1 MSTSHGIAVS
11 PWTFC
16 VCVTGRGVAWG
27 SFPVQTPPRGGGAC
41 AVLSCPAR
49 SAQLDQGAA
58 SQVWGLATLASPCS
72 HRLRVTCEL
81 TWPTTRPEACSP
93 GPPLGGGAGGAMAPC
108 ILVSASA
115 LGEHG
120 KPRAHGVG
128 EGQGCTGVPSPPWGS
143 GDCHGLPLALSFC
156 GGGTGGLEG
165 HAAPSV
171 QPCGVPPPPLDFLPV
186 TQRTAGC
193 GHDAHCP
200 VCPHT

>member
-41 AVLSCPAR
+41 AVLSCPAG

-108 ILVSASA
+108 TLVSASA

-128 EGQGCTGVPSPPWGS
+128 EGQGRTVCPPLPGVPGTVTGSPSPCPSAGAGRAVWR
-143 GDCHGLPLALSFC
+143 
-156 GGGTGGLEG
+156 GT
-165 HAAPSV
+165 
-171 QPCGVPPPPLDFLPV
+171 QPRASSL
-186 TQRTAGC
+186 AGC
-193 GHDAHCP
+193 LL
-200 VCPHT
+200 PHWISSQ